1 MAEILLGIT
10 GGAAAFKACSLAS
23 LFRKAGHK
31 VGCVMTQGATRFI
44 SPTQVAC
51 VTGEPV
57 HTELFPVQPADPV
70 PHISLTDNVDLL
82 VVAPATAHFMA
93 RAAHGFADEL
103 LTAVFL
109 ACDAPVVMAP
119 AMNSRMW
126 NNPAVRNNV
135 RILEDMGVVMAGPVE
150 GPLACGT
157 TGPGRMM
164 EPDEIFEVCFR
175 LLGRDIQ

>member
-31 VGCVMTQGATRFI
+31 VDCVMTQGAARFVT
-44 SPTQVAC
+44 PTQVAC

-57 HTELFPVQPADPV
+57 HTLLFPEQPCDPV
-70 PHISLTDNVDLL
+70 PHISLTDNIDLM

-103 LTAVFL
+103 LTAAFL
-109 ACDAPVVMAP
+109 ACDSPVVMAP

-126 NNPAVRNNV
+126 NHPAVRENV
-135 RILEDMGVVMAGPVE
+135 KTLEDMGVVMAGPVE
-150 GPLACGT
+150 GHLACGT
-157 TGPGRMM
+157 TGSGRMM
-164 EPDEIFEVCFR
+164 EPEEIFEICFR
-175 LLGRDIQ
+175 LLGRN